1 MLYIFDEID
10 KLEESYFE
18 SKKSLLSEERYAK
31 IQRLRSTQH
40 KNASA
45 TAYLLLRYAL
55 SEIYNINEAVEFAYA
70 DKGKP
75 LLKSYPHIHFNLSH
89 SKDVAAC
96 AVSNNEL
103 GVDVQYITNVK
114 DALAKRVLTDNEY
127 VDFKKS
133 LSPEEFF
140 CEVWTI
146 KESYLKKT
154 GQGITTELRDIS
166 VDSISDIMIYRS
178 ESYFCC
184 VNGPHMKVKHI
195 RREDIEQL

>member
-31 IQRLRSTQH
+31 IQRLRSIQH

-55 SEIYNINEAVEFAYA
+55 SEVYNINETVEFTYA

-75 LLKSYPHIHFNLSH
+75 LLKCYPHIHFNLSH
-89 SKDVAAC
+89 SKNVAAC

-127 VDFKKS
+127 VAFKES